1 MIRARLSEIRA
12 RNAENTM
19 SNLTSRKMLFLFL
32 LLFAFALL
40 IRTIYFVEFKEN
52 PFFEYVHPSH
62 DSLNVHNGAI
72 EICADNILLDKKG
85 FKYPFYSY
93 FVAGIY
99 SLTDHTV
106 YGVWIFQFILGALAA
121 SLLFLI
127 GTNLF
132 NRTVGIICSLFYALY
147 GPNLFYEG
155 IMLRAALTEFLA
167 VLSFYFLIRLEK
179 KISYGSLLLSGV
191 SLSFMIQCRANT
203 VVLLPFVLFYLYF
216 GTLGKENFRFK
227 LKHLS
232 TFVLALA
239 LVGMPL
245 LLRGIYV
252 EKRFQ
257 FYDPG
262 GPHVFLMGNL
272 VDYDGLGWHNGSPLY
287 KEYQQRY
294 GEKLLYDYKLVLK
307 EVLKEISDSPMAF
320 FDLYMRKAYYFF
332 CNYEIPSNNNFYIY
346 QKFSYLLRN
355 PLGSFSLV
363 VSLAFL
369 GLIVSFKDYRRHLL
383 LYIFLLG
390 MTGSTLVF
398 YNVSRLRM
406 PAVPFYLLL
415 SSAGIYSLFQ
425 FIKAR
430 QFMRL
435 IIAILMII
443 ALIICLNIPDVQK
456 IRENDYGMLGDAYFA
471 KGMYDETIFQF
482 KKSLA
487 IKPQNAMAHYNIGI
501 SFSKKG
507 KHGDAIRHF
516 YEASRIDPK
525 FVAAHNNLGLMLCE
539 QSRFSDAIKH
549 FSEALQIEPENVN
562 IQNNLG
568 IAYARQGNLRNAA
581 VHFAEAVRLSPQNKA
596 IRINLDRCLKLL
608 GRADVPLRK

>member
-1 MIRARLSEIRA
+1 
-12 RNAENTM
+12 M
-19 SNLTSRKMLFLFL
+19 SSLNPKHTASLFV
-32 LLFAFALL
+32 LLFVFAIL

-62 DSLNVHNGAI
+62 DSLNVHNGAL
-72 EICADNILLDKKG
+72 EICANNILLNKTG

-99 SLTDHTV
+99 SLTHHTV
-106 YGVWIFQFILGALAA
+106 YAVWIIQFILGALAA

-155 IMLRAALTEFLA
+155 IMLRASLTEFLA
-167 VLSFYFLIRLEK
+167 VFSFYFLIKLERK
-179 KISYGSLLLSGV
+179 LSYESLLLSGV
-191 SLSFMIQCRANT
+191 SLSLMIQCRANT

-216 GTLGKENFRFK
+216 GTLGKESLKLR

-232 TFVLALA
+232 VFVLALA
-239 LVGMPL
+239 LVGLPL
-245 LLRGIYV
+245 LLRGFYV

-294 GEKLLYDYKLVLK
+294 GEKVLYDYKWVLK
-307 EVLKEISDSPMAF
+307 EVLNEISNSPMAF
-320 FDLYMRKAYYFF
+320 FGLYMRKAYYFF
-332 CNYEIPSNNNFYIY
+332 CNYEIPSNNNVYIY

-355 PLGSFSLV
+355 PLGNFSLV

-369 GLIVSFKDYRRHLL
+369 GLITSLKDYRRNLL
-383 LYIFLLG
+383 LYIFILG

-398 YNVSRLRM
+398 YNVSRLRI

-430 QFMRL
+430 QFMRFT
-435 IIAILMII
+435 ITVVMII
-443 ALIICLNIPDVQK
+443 GLIICLNMPDVQK

-471 KGMYDETIFQF
+471 KGMYDDSISQF
-482 KKSLA
+482 KKSLT
-487 IKPQNAMAHYNIGI
+487 IMPENAMAHYNIGI

-507 KHGDAIRHF
+507 KREDAIRHF

-525 FVAAHNNLGLMLCE
+525 FVAALNNLGLMLCE
-539 QSRFSDAIKH
+539 QSRFSNAIRH
-549 FSEALQIEPENVN
+549 FSEALRIEPENVS

-568 IAYARQGNLRNAA
+568 LAYAQQGNLKDAA
-581 VHFAEAVRLSPQNKA
+581 AHFAEAVRLSPRNKA
-596 IRINLDRCLKLL
+596 ARSNLTRCLKLL
-608 GRADVPLRK
+608 GKSNLPSRK

>member
-1 MIRARLSEIRA
+1 
-12 RNAENTM
+12 M
-19 SNLTSRKMLFLFL
+19 SDCLRKTNHPKHTTSLFI
-32 LLFAFALL
+32 LLFVFAIL

-62 DSLNVHNGAI
+62 DSLNVHNGAL
-72 EICADNILLDKKG
+72 EISAGNIFLDKKG

-93 FVAGIY
+93 FVAAAY
-99 SLTDHTV
+99 SLTHHTV
-106 YGVWIFQFILGALAA
+106 YAVWIIQFILGALAA

-155 IMLRAALTEFLA
+155 IMLRASLTEFLA
-167 VLSFYFLIRLEK
+167 VASFYFLIKLERK
-179 KISYGSLLLSGV
+179 LSYGSLLLSGV

-216 GTLGKENFRFK
+216 GTLGKERLKLK

-232 TFVLALA
+232 VFVLALA
-239 LVGMPL
+239 LVGVPL
-245 LLRGIYV
+245 LLRGFYV

-272 VDYDGLGWHNGSPLY
+272 VDYDGLGWHNGSPRY
-287 KEYQQRY
+287 KEYQQKN
-294 GEKLLYDYKLVLK
+294 GEKLRDDYKWVLK
-307 EVLKEISDSPMAF
+307 KVFNEISDSPMAF
-320 FDLYMRKAYYFF
+320 FGLYMKKAYYFVN
-332 CNYEIPSNNNFYIY
+332 NYEIPSNNNFYIY

-355 PLGSFSLV
+355 PLGNFSLV

-369 GLIVSFKDYRRHLL
+369 GLITSLKGCRRNLL
-383 LYIFLLG
+383 LYIFILG

-398 YNVSRLRM
+398 YNVSRLRI

-430 QFMRL
+430 QFMRF
-435 IIAILMII
+435 IIAVIMII
-443 ALIICLNIPDVQK
+443 GLIICLNISDVKK
-456 IRENDYGMLGDAYFA
+456 IRENDYAMLGDAYFA
-471 KGMYDETIFQF
+471 KGMYGESISAF
-482 KKSLA
+482 KNSLA
-487 IKPQNAMAHYNIGI
+487 IKPKNAMAHYNIGI
-501 SFSKKG
+501 SFSKQG
-507 KHGDAIRHF
+507 NRRDAISHF
-516 YEASRIDPK
+516 YEAVRIDPT
-525 FVAAHNNLGLMLCE
+525 FVAALNNLGLLLCK

-549 FSEALQIEPENVN
+549 FSEALRIEPENVS

-568 IAYARQGNLRNAA
+568 LAYAQQGNLKDAA
-581 VHFAEAVRLSPQNKA
+581 IHFAEAVRLSPRNKA
-596 IRINLDRCLKLL
+596 VRNNLNRCLKLL
-608 GRADVPLRK
+608 GKTNVPYQK

>member
-1 MIRARLSEIRA
+1 
-12 RNAENTM
+12 M
-19 SNLTSRKMLFLFL
+19 SDCLRKTNNPKHTISLFI
-32 LLFAFALL
+32 LLFVFAIL

-62 DSLNVHNGAI
+62 DSWNVHNGAL
-72 EICADNILLDKKG
+72 EICANNILLNKSG

-99 SLTDHTV
+99 SLTHHTV
-106 YGVWIFQFILGALAA
+106 YAVWIIQFILGALAA

-155 IMLRAALTEFLA
+155 IMLRASLTEFLA
-167 VLSFYFLIRLEK
+167 VLSFYFLIKLEK
-179 KISYGSLLLSGV
+179 KFSYGSLLLSGV
-191 SLSFMIQCRANT
+191 SLSLMIQCRANT

-216 GTLGKENFRFK
+216 GTLRKESLKLR

-232 TFVLALA
+232 VFVLALA
-239 LVGMPL
+239 LVGLPL
-245 LLRGIYV
+245 LLRGFYV

-294 GEKLLYDYKLVLK
+294 GEKLLHDYKWVLK
-307 EVLKEISDSPMAF
+307 EVLNEISNSPMAF
-320 FDLYMRKAYYFF
+320 FGLYMRKAYYFF
-332 CNYEIPSNNNFYIY
+332 CNYEIPSNNNVYIY

-369 GLIVSFKDYRRHLL
+369 GLIVSFKEYRRNLL

-415 SSAGIYSLFQ
+415 SSVGIYSLFQ

-430 QFMRL
+430 QFIKF
-435 IIAILMII
+435 IIAVVMII
-443 ALIICLNIPDVQK
+443 GLIICLNMPDVQK

-471 KGMYDETIFQF
+471 KGMYDESISQF

-487 IKPQNAMAHYNIGI
+487 IKPENAMAHYNIGI

-507 KHGDAIRHF
+507 KPGDAIRHF

-525 FVAAHNNLGLMLCE
+525 FVAALNNLGLMLCE
-539 QSRFSDAIKH
+539 QSRFSDAIRH
-549 FSEALQIEPENVN
+549 FSQALQIEPENVN
-562 IQNNLG
+562 VQNNLG
-568 IAYARQGNLRNAA
+568 IAYARQGNLKDAA
-581 VHFAEAVRLSPQNKA
+581 VHFAEAVRLSPRNKA
-596 IRINLDRCLKLL
+596 ARSNLTRCLKLL
-608 GRADVPLRK
+608 GKANVPFPK

>member
-1 MIRARLSEIRA
+1 
-12 RNAENTM
+12 M
-19 SNLTSRKMLFLFL
+19 SDCLRKTNNPKHTTSLFI
-32 LLFAFALL
+32 LLFVFAIL

-62 DSLNVHNGAI
+62 DSLNVHNGAL
-72 EICADNILLDKKG
+72 EISAGNILLDKKG

-99 SLTDHTV
+99 SLTHHTV
-106 YGVWIFQFILGALAA
+106 YAVWITQFILGALAA

-132 NRTVGIICSLFYALY
+132 NRTVGVICSLFYALY

-155 IMLRAALTEFLA
+155 IMLRASLTEFLA
-167 VLSFYFLIRLEK
+167 VLSFYFLIKLERK
-179 KISYGSLLLSGV
+179 LSYGSLLLSGV

-216 GTLGKENFRFK
+216 GTLGKESLKLR

-232 TFVLALA
+232 VFVLALA
-239 LVGMPL
+239 LVGLPL
-245 LLRGIYV
+245 LLRGFYV

-272 VDYDGLGWHNGSPLY
+272 VDYDGLGWHNGSPRY
-287 KEYQQRY
+287 KEYQQKN
-294 GEKLLYDYKLVLK
+294 GEKLRDDYKWVLK
-307 EVLKEISDSPMAF
+307 KVFNELSDSPMAF
-320 FDLYMRKAYYFF
+320 FGLYMKKAYYFLN
-332 CNYEIPSNNNFYIY
+332 NYEIPSNNNFYIY
-346 QKFSYLLRN
+346 QKFSYLLKN

-369 GLIVSFKDYRRHLL
+369 GLIASLKDCRRNLL

-398 YNVSRLRM
+398 YNVSRLRI

-415 SSAGIYSLFQ
+415 SSVGIYALFQ
-425 FIKAR
+425 FIRAR
-430 QFMRL
+430 QFMRF
-435 IIAILMII
+435 IVAVAMIFG
-443 ALIICLNIPDVQK
+443 LIICLNISDVKK
-456 IRENDYGMLGDAYFA
+456 IRENDYAMLGDAYFA
-471 KGMYDETIFQF
+471 KGMYGESISAF
-482 KKSLA
+482 KNSLA
-487 IKPQNAMAHYNIGI
+487 IKPENAMAHYNLGI

-507 KHGDAIRHF
+507 KSEDAIRHF
-516 YEASRIDPK
+516 YEASRIDPE
-525 FVAAHNNLGLMLCE
+525 FVAALNNLGLLLCE
-539 QSRFSDAIKH
+539 QGRFSNAIKH
-549 FSEALQIEPENVN
+549 FSKALLIKPENVS
-562 IQNNLG
+562 IQNNIGL
-568 IAYARQGNLRNAA
+568 AYAQQGNLKDAA
-581 VHFAEAVRLSPQNKA
+581 VHFAEAVRLSPRNKA
-596 IRINLDRCLKLL
+596 ARTNLTRCLKLL
-608 GRADVPLRK
+608 GKANLPSQK

>member
-1 MIRARLSEIRA
+1 
-12 RNAENTM
+12 M
-19 SNLTSRKMLFLFL
+19 SDCLRKTNNPKHTISLFI
-32 LLFAFALL
+32 LLFVFAIL

-62 DSLNVHNGAI
+62 DSWNVHNGAL
-72 EICADNILLDKKG
+72 EICANNILLNKSG

-99 SLTDHTV
+99 SLTHHTV
-106 YGVWIFQFILGALAA
+106 YAVWIIQFILGALAA

-155 IMLRAALTEFLA
+155 IMLRASLTEFLA
-167 VLSFYFLIRLEK
+167 VLSFYFLIKLEK
-179 KISYGSLLLSGV
+179 KFSYGSLLLSGV
-191 SLSFMIQCRANT
+191 SLSLMIQCRANT

-216 GTLGKENFRFK
+216 GTLRKESLKLR

-232 TFVLALA
+232 VFVLALA
-239 LVGMPL
+239 LVGLPL
-245 LLRGIYV
+245 LLRGFYV

-294 GEKLLYDYKLVLK
+294 GEKLLHDYKWVLK
-307 EVLKEISDSPMAF
+307 EVLNEISNSPMAF
-320 FDLYMRKAYYFF
+320 FGLYMRKAYYFF
-332 CNYEIPSNNNFYIY
+332 CNYEIPSNNNVYIY

-369 GLIVSFKDYRRHLL
+369 GLIVSFKEYRRNLL

-415 SSAGIYSLFQ
+415 SSVGIYSLFQ

-430 QFMRL
+430 QFIKF
-435 IIAILMII
+435 IIAVVMII
-443 ALIICLNIPDVQK
+443 GLIICLNMPDVQK

-471 KGMYDETIFQF
+471 EGMHDESIFQF

-487 IKPQNAMAHYNIGI
+487 IKPQNALAHYNIGI

-507 KHGDAIRHF
+507 NHADAIRHF
-516 YEASRIDPK
+516 YEASRIAPR

-539 QSRFSDAIKH
+539 QSRFSDAIRH
-549 FSEALQIEPENVN
+549 FSQALQIEPENVN
-562 IQNNLG
+562 VQNNLG
-568 IAYARQGNLRNAA
+568 IAYARQGNLKDAA
-581 VHFAEAVRLSPQNKA
+581 VHFAEAVRLSPRNKA
-596 IRINLDRCLKLL
+596 ARSNLTRCLKLL
-608 GRADVPLRK
+608 GKANVPFPK

>member
-1 MIRARLSEIRA
+1 
-12 RNAENTM
+12 M
-19 SNLTSRKMLFLFL
+19 SDCLRKTNNPKHTISLFI
-32 LLFAFALL
+32 LLFVFAIL

-62 DSLNVHNGAI
+62 DSWNVHNGAL
-72 EICADNILLDKKG
+72 EICANNILLNKSG

-99 SLTDHTV
+99 SLTHHTV
-106 YGVWIFQFILGALAA
+106 YAVWIIQFILGALAA

-155 IMLRAALTEFLA
+155 IMLRASLTEFLA
-167 VLSFYFLIRLEK
+167 VLSFYFLIKLEK
-179 KISYGSLLLSGV
+179 KFSYGSLLLSGV
-191 SLSFMIQCRANT
+191 SLSLMIQCRANT

-216 GTLGKENFRFK
+216 GTLRKESLKLR

-232 TFVLALA
+232 VFVLALA
-239 LVGMPL
+239 LVGLPL
-245 LLRGIYV
+245 LLRGFYV

-294 GEKLLYDYKLVLK
+294 GEKLLHDYKWVLK
-307 EVLKEISDSPMAF
+307 EVLNEISNSPMAF
-320 FDLYMRKAYYFF
+320 FGLYMRKAYYFF
-332 CNYEIPSNNNFYIY
+332 CNYEIPSNNNVYIY

-369 GLIVSFKDYRRHLL
+369 GLIVSFKEYRRNLL

-415 SSAGIYSLFQ
+415 SSVGIYSLFQ

-430 QFMRL
+430 QFIKF
-435 IIAILMII
+435 IIAVVMII
-443 ALIICLNIPDVQK
+443 GLIICLNMPDVQK

-471 KGMYDETIFQF
+471 EGMHDESIFQF

-487 IKPQNAMAHYNIGI
+487 IKPQNALAHYNIGI

-507 KHGDAIRHF
+507 NHADAIRHF
-516 YEASRIDPK
+516 YEASRIAPR

-539 QSRFSDAIKH
+539 QSRFSDAIRH

-562 IQNNLG
+562 VQNNLG
-568 IAYARQGNLRNAA
+568 IAYARQGNLKDAA
-581 VHFAEAVRLSPQNKA
+581 VHFAEAVRLSPRNKA
-596 IRINLDRCLKLL
+596 ARSNLTRCLKLL
-608 GRADVPLRK
+608 GKANVPFPK

>member
-1 MIRARLSEIRA
+1 
-12 RNAENTM
+12 M
-19 SNLTSRKMLFLFL
+19 SDCLRKTNNPKHTTSLFI
-32 LLFAFALL
+32 LLFVFAIL

-62 DSLNVHNGAI
+62 DSLNVHNGAL
-72 EICADNILLDKKG
+72 EICANNILLNKSG

-99 SLTDHTV
+99 SLTHHTV
-106 YGVWIFQFILGALAA
+106 YAVWIIQFILGALAA

-132 NRTVGIICSLFYALY
+132 NRTVGVICSLFYALY

-155 IMLRAALTEFLA
+155 IMLRASLTEFLA
-167 VLSFYFLIRLEK
+167 VLSFYFLIKLEK
-179 KISYGSLLLSGV
+179 KFSYGSLLLSGV
-191 SLSFMIQCRANT
+191 SLSLMIQCRANT

-216 GTLGKENFRFK
+216 GTLRKDSLKLR

-232 TFVLALA
+232 AFVLALA
-239 LVGMPL
+239 LVGLPL
-245 LLRGIYV
+245 LLRGFYV

-287 KEYQQRY
+287 REYQQRY
-294 GEKLLYDYKLVLK
+294 GEKLLYDYKWVLK
-307 EVLKEISDSPMAF
+307 EVLNEISNSPMAF
-320 FDLYMRKAYYFF
+320 VGLYMRKAYYFF
-332 CNYEIPSNNNFYIY
+332 CNYEIPSNNNVYIY

-355 PLGSFSLV
+355 PLGNFSLV

-369 GLIVSFKDYRRHLL
+369 GLITSLKGCRRNLL
-383 LYIFLLG
+383 LYIFILG

-398 YNVSRLRM
+398 YNASRLRI

-430 QFMRL
+430 QFMRF
-435 IIAILMII
+435 IIAVVMITG
-443 ALIICLNIPDVQK
+443 LIICLNMPDVQK
-456 IRENDYGMLGDAYFA
+456 IRENDYGMLGNAYFA
-471 KGMYDETIFQF
+471 KGMYDDSISQF
-482 KKSLA
+482 KKSLT
-487 IKPQNAMAHYNIGI
+487 IMPENAMAHYNIGI

-507 KHGDAIRHF
+507 KREDAIRHF

-525 FVAAHNNLGLMLCE
+525 FVAALNNLGLMLCE
-539 QSRFSDAIKH
+539 QSRFSDAIRH
-549 FSEALQIEPENVN
+549 FSKALRIEPENVS

-568 IAYARQGNLRNAA
+568 LAYAQQGNLKDAA
-581 VHFAEAVRLSPQNKA
+581 VHFAEAVRLSPRNKA
-596 IRINLDRCLKLL
+596 ARSNLTRCLKLL
-608 GRADVPLRK
+608 GKANVPFPK